1 MTMPYG
7 LVSVNNKYS
16 ETSLNPFTV
25 GPSCFGFGYKLGSVK
40 LS

>member
-7 LVSVNNKYS
+7 LVSVNKYS
-16 ETSLNPFTV
+16 ETLLNSLTV